1 MADTQPMPRHYR
13 RYAWLW
19 LAVLVIIVLGLYW
32 FFFRGQSSPAGMGMP
47 SMVVPVRAATAQQG
61 QIEHVLPAI
70 GTVTA
75 FNTVTVRS
83 RVDGQLEQ
91 INFEEGEKVA
101 AGDILAQIDPR
112 TYQVQLAQARAQLAQ
127 SKSLLSNAQ
136 QDLQRFQQLY
146 KQASIARQQ
155 LDTQQALVQQYKA
168 SRDAAQAAVDQAQ
181 LQLDFTRITA
191 PISGRLGLRQADQG
205 NLISAGGTEGLV
217 IITQTQPISVSFT
230 LPQSQLAEVLPALR
244 EGRKLAVDLLDRDGV
259 TPLASGELM
268 ALDNQIDV
276 ATGTVRLKARFGNE
290 DESLFP
296 NQFVNVR
303 VRVAT
308 IPALLVPTL
317 AVQRGSIGAFVYLI
331 DESNKVHVQRV
342 QTGRSDQSN
351 IAVLSGLEA
360 GAKVVTEGVDR
371 LREGATVRIVSDPPD
386 ALPAS
391 DEGLALEGAAAVSA
405 DIRRGR
411 DTAIAPIRSS

>member
-1 MADTQPMPRHYR
+1 MADMRSLPRRHR
-13 RYAWLW
+13 SVWLW
-19 LAVLVIIVLGLYW
+19 LAVMAIIVTGLYW
-32 FFFRGQSSPAGMGMP
+32 LFSRGPSRPAGPGMP
-47 SMVVPVRAATAQQG
+47 PMVVPVRAAIVQQG
-61 QIEHVLPAI
+61 RIEHVLPAI

-91 INFEEGEKVA
+91 VNFEEGQKVA
-101 AGDILAQIDPR
+101 AGDVLARIDPR
-112 TYQVQLAQARAQLAQ
+112 TYQVQLSQARAQLAQ
-127 SKSLLSNAQ
+127 GKSLLANAQ

-168 SRDAAQAAVDQAQ
+168 AAEAAQATVEQAQ

-191 PISGRLGLRQADQG
+191 PISGRLGLRQADVG

-217 IITQTQPISVSFT
+217 VITQTQPISVSFT
-230 LPQSQLAEVLPALR
+230 LPQSQLADVLPALR
-244 EGRKLAVDLLDRDGV
+244 DGRKLAVDVLDRDGA
-259 TPLASGELM
+259 TPLASGELT

-276 ATGTVRLKARFGNE
+276 ATGTVRLKARFGND
-290 DESLFP
+290 DEALFP

-317 AVQRGSIGAFVYLI
+317 AVQQGSIGAFVYLI
-331 DESNKVHVQRV
+331 DDDNKVHVQRV
-342 QTGRSDQSN
+342 ETGRSDQRH
-351 IAVLSGLEA
+351 IAILSGLKA
-360 GAKVVTEGVDR
+360 GGKVVTEGVDR
-371 LREGATVRIVSDPPD
+371 LREGATVRIVSDPAPD
-386 ALPAS
+386 ALP
-391 DEGLALEGAAAVSA
+391 SA
-405 DIRRGR
+405 DIGIGLEGG
-411 DTAIAPIRSS
+411 TAAGADVPESREAATAPARSP